1 MTTLK
6 IDELMLECKRQG
18 IKITQ
23 KDLAEA
29 AGIGQ
34 TAIHKIIRGDTQAP
48 KPQILV
54 AIADHFTEALA
65 RKITV
70 DDLIVR
76 SETHGTEDDS
86 LPRVVETSRS
96 PFGATDWMQVNEGGP
111 VTDGHFISVPIL
123 GNIPHGDLD
132 QVVPEDMLGY
142 EHVYKRDI
150 GRGRFFLRARGDA
163 MAPLILDG
171 DLLLIEPGPQW
182 KHKTIVAIY
191 MDRHVT
197 CKQLYLHD
205 NTSAL
210 VSANPNYA
218 PIIVTEDMVII
229 GRVIKIERNLVE
241 DWQP

>member
-54 AIADHFTEALA
+54 AIADYFTEALA

-70 DDLIVR
+70 DDLIVK
-76 SETHGTEDDS
+76 ETS
-86 LPRVVETSRS
+86 LPRAVETSRS
-96 PFGATDWMQVNEGGP
+96 PFGATGWMQADEGGP
-111 VTDGHFISVPIL
+111 VTDRHFISVPIL

-132 QVVPEDMLGY
+132 QVGPEDIVGY
-142 EHVYKRDI
+142 EHVHKRDI
-150 GRGRFFLRARGDA
+150 GRGRFFLRARGDS

-197 CKQLYLHD
+197 CKQLHLHD

-218 PIIVTEDMVII
+218 PIIVTEEMLII

-241 DWQP
+241 GWYL

>member
-54 AIADHFTEALA
+54 AIADYFTEALA

-70 DDLIVR
+70 DDLIVK
-76 SETHGTEDDS
+76 ENS
-86 LPRVVETSRS
+86 LPWAVETSRS

-111 VTDGHFISVPIL
+111 VTDADFIAVPIL

-132 QVVPEDMLGY
+132 QVGPEDIVGY
-142 EHVYKRDI
+142 EHVHKREL

-163 MAPLILDG
+163 MTPLILDG
-171 DLLLIEPGPQW
+171 DQLLIEPGTQW

-197 CKQLYLHD
+197 CKQLHLYD

-218 PIIVTEDMVII
+218 PISATEEMIII

>member
-86 LPRVVETSRS
+86 LPRAVETSRS
-96 PFGATDWMQVNEGGP
+96 PFGATDWMQVNETEP

-132 QVVPEDMLGY
+132 QVGPEDMLGY
-142 EHVYKRDI
+142 EHVHKREL
-150 GRGRFFLRARGDA
+150 GRGRFFLRARGDS
-163 MAPLILDG
+163 MTPLILDN

-182 KHKTIVAIY
+182 KHKTIVAVY
-191 MDRHVT
+191 MDRRVA
-197 CKQLYLHD
+197 CKQLHLHD

-210 VSANPNYA
+210 VSANPNYP
-218 PIIVTEDMVII
+218 PIIVTEEMVII
-229 GRVIKIERNLVE
+229 GRVIKIERHLVAG
-241 DWQP
+241 WYS

>member
-54 AIADHFTEALA
+54 AIADYFTEALA

-70 DDLIVR
+70 DDLIVK
-76 SETHGTEDDS
+76 ENS
-86 LPRVVETSRS
+86 LPRAVETSRS

-111 VTDGHFISVPIL
+111 VTDADFIAIPIL

-132 QVVPEDMLGY
+132 QVGPEDIVGY
-142 EHVYKRDI
+142 ERVHKREI
-150 GRGRFFLRARGDA
+150 GRGRFFLRTRGDS

-182 KHKTIVAIY
+182 KHKTIVAVY
-191 MDRHVT
+191 MDRSVA
-197 CKQLYLHD
+197 CKQLHLHD

-218 PIIVTEDMVII
+218 PIIVTEEMIII
-229 GRVIKIERNLVE
+229 GRVIKIERNLVNG
-241 DWQP
+241 WQP

>member
-29 AGIGQ
+29 AEIGQ

-54 AIADHFTEALA
+54 AIADYFTEALA

-70 DDLIVR
+70 DDLIVKEKLTPSSSGNFSKSVR
-76 SETHGTEDDS
+76 SYRLDAGTD
-86 LPRVVETSRS
+86 
-96 PFGATDWMQVNEGGP
+96 EGEP

-132 QVVPEDMLGY
+132 QVGPEDIAGL
-142 EHVYKRDI
+142 
-150 GRGRFFLRARGDA
+150 
-163 MAPLILDG
+163 
-171 DLLLIEPGPQW
+171 
-182 KHKTIVAIY
+182 
-191 MDRHVT
+191 
-197 CKQLYLHD
+197 
-205 NTSAL
+205 
-210 VSANPNYA
+210 
-218 PIIVTEDMVII
+218 
-229 GRVIKIERNLVE
+229 
-241 DWQP
+241 

>member
-54 AIADHFTEALA
+54 AIADYFTEVLA

-70 DDLIVR
+70 NDLVVK
-76 SETHGTEDDS
+76 EGS
-86 LPRVVETSRS
+86 LPQAVETSRS
-96 PFGATDWMQVNEGGP
+96 LFGTTNWMQTDAGGP
-111 VTDGHFISVPIL
+111 VTDADFIAIPIL

-132 QVVPEDMLGY
+132 QVGPEDIVGY
-142 EHVYKRDI
+142 EHVHKREL
-150 GRGRFFLRARGDA
+150 GRGRFFLRARGDS

-171 DLLLIEPGPQW
+171 DQLLIEPGTQW
-182 KHKTIVAIY
+182 NHKTIIAVY
-191 MDRHVT
+191 MDRSVA
-197 CKQLYLHD
+197 CKQLHLH
-205 NTSAL
+205 NHTAAL

-218 PIIVTEDMVII
+218 PIMLTEDMVII

-241 DWQP
+241 GWQP

>member
-54 AIADHFTEALA
+54 AIADYFTEALA

-96 PFGATDWMQVNEGGP
+96 PFGATNWMQADEGGP

-132 QVVPEDMLGY
+132 QVGSGGHRRTMSMYTSASLAGDDSSSVPE
-142 EHVYKRDI
+142 
-150 GRGRFFLRARGDA
+150 ATA
-163 MAPLILDG
+163 MTPLILDG

-191 MDRHVT
+191 IDRHVT
-197 CKQLYLHD
+197 CKQLHFYDH
-205 NTSAL
+205 TSAL

-218 PIIVTEDMVII
+218 PISRHRGDSSSS
-229 GRVIKIERNLVE
+229 GG
-241 DWQP
+241 

>member
-70 DDLIVR
+70 NDLIVK
-76 SETHGTEDDS
+76 ENS
-86 LPRVVETSRS
+86 LPRAVETSRS
-96 PFGATDWMQVNEGGP
+96 PFGATDWMQVNEAEP

-123 GNIPHGDLD
+123 GNVPHGDLD
-132 QVVPEDMLGY
+132 QVGPEDIVGY
-142 EHVYKRDI
+142 EHVHKREI
-150 GRGRFFLRARGDA
+150 GRGRFFLRTRGDA
-163 MAPLILDG
+163 MAPLLLDG
-171 DLLLIEPGPQW
+171 DQLLIEPGPQW
-182 KHKTIVAIY
+182 NHKTIVAVY
-191 MDRHVT
+191 MDRSVA
-197 CKQLYLHD
+197 CKQLHLHD

-218 PIIVTEDMVII
+218 PIMLTEEMII
-229 GRVIKIERNLVE
+229 LGRVIKIERNLVE
-241 DWQP
+241 GWYS